1 MHYLL
6 VTRHFITLSP
16 FTLSFILSLL
26 IPSLVR
32 WFTLLISDISYAPEI
47 ITLLTDEIQAEGEYL
62 SFRINLIDME
72 WEVLSFHVNKIDAE
86 WEVLSFRINLI
97 DMEEDSADAYRGAET
112 KENVLA
118 QGSVAL
124 WVMIEDSC
132 SILRQVMCIADSSHN
147 LYTQLFPS
155 DRTTFQGS

>member
-32 WFTLLISDISYAPEI
+32 WFTLLILDISYAPEI
-47 ITLLTDEIQAEGEYL
+47 ITLLTDEIQAEGEY
-62 SFRINLIDME
+62 
-72 WEVLSFHVNKIDAE
+72 
-86 WEVLSFRINLI
+86 LSFRINLI

-132 SILRQVMCIADSSHN
+132 SILRQVMCIADSRHN